1 MSIPRLLHGEDARV
15 GGGRLDE
22 TYLAELEDRSDD
34 LATRRI
40 RELPQSTQSVIE
52 SALGG
57 VPERSNGAVSK
68 VADPRTAATTGKTL
82 ARKAFRGLDQP
93 GAFWTFGSGEATG
106 GQRGDPEV
114 SLNRHPYNRPAYA
127 SWIPKTSNS
136 DPTTSDLPRYEGA
149 ELR

>member
-68 VADPRTAATTGKTL
+68 TVVRVSGPWVRIPPPPPGLAVWLARAVLDTAAG
-82 ARKAFRGLDQP
+82 R
-93 GAFWTFGSGEATG
+93 E
-106 GQRGDPEV
+106 
-114 SLNRHPYNRPAYA
+114 
-127 SWIPKTSNS
+127 
-136 DPTTSDLPRYEGA
+136 
-149 ELR
+149 